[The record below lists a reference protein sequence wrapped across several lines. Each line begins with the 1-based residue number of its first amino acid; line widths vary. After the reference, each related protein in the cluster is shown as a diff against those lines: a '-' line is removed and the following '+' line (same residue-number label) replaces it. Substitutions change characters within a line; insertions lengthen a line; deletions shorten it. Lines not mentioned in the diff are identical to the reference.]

1 MMFFWIALAV
11 VAVVAI
17 MYYNRFVRLRNK
29 VEESWSGVDV
39 QLKRRYDLIPNLLE
53 TVKGYAKHEKELF
66 ENVTKAR
73 TMAMSAEK
81 VGDQSAAENM
91 LSQSLKSLFA
101 VAENYPDLKANA
113 NFQQFQQQLTQIE
126 EQIQLARRYYN
137 AVVRDNNNAVETFP
151 GVLLAGPF
159 GFHTFE
165 YFEAG
170 AAEREN
176 VQVKF

>member
-113 NFQQFQQQLTQIE
+113 NFQQFQQQLSQIE

-151 GVLLAGPF
+151 GVLMAGPF

-165 YFEAG
+165 YFEVG

>member
-1 MMFFWIALAV
+1 MFFWIALAV

-113 NFQQFQQQLTQIE
+113 NFQQFQQQLSQIE

>member
-113 NFQQFQQQLTQIE
+113 NFQQFQQQLSQIE

-170 AAEREN
+170 ADEREN

>member
-113 NFQQFQQQLTQIE
+113 NFQQFQQQLSQIE

-159 GFHTFE
+159 DFHTFE

>member
-113 NFQQFQQQLTQIE
+113 NFQQFQQQLSQIE

>member
-53 TVKGYAKHEKELF
+53 TVKGCAKHEKELF

-113 NFQQFQQQLTQIE
+113 NFQQFQQQLSQIE

>member
-73 TMAMSAEK
+73 TMAMSAEE

-113 NFQQFQQQLTQIE
+113 NFQQFQQQLSQIE